1 MFVPECQDALSYIF
15 SSASFDYSFNT
26 MVYTGKPSRGC
37 GMCKSRRIKVC
48 IGASRLLLLSL
59 TWWYRSRYLDTSSC
73 EPNLGSPANH
83 AQCDEKRPTCGNC
96 KKSTRVC
103 PGYPDD
109 FDLVFRDE
117 NKAMAKKARKSS
129 GTTPSNSSTGGS
141 SSQTSPHLYVYTE
154 PHMPPRFKPSARQL
168 VLWLA
173 VAPLCL
179 DRGGDRIG

>member
-1 MFVPECQDALSYIF
+1 VRGCQDQLVHDLSCVPSCSYTI
-15 SSASFDYSFNT
+15 

-48 IGASRLLLLSL
+48 IAFSQQLLFPFNPSSLLSFWNQSNGEL
-59 TWWYRSRYLDTSSC
+59 YFRPST
-73 EPNLGSPANH
+73 NN

-96 KKSTRVC
+96 KKSARVC

-129 GTTPSNSSTGGS
+129 GTTRSGSSTGS
-141 SSQTSPHLYVYTE
+141 SSSHTSPYVYVLDQITSFASHQ
-154 PHMPPRFKPSARQL
+154 PVQSCTWIPSCFISVDY
-168 VLWLA
+168 VL
-173 VAPLCL
+173 LCMICL
-179 DRGGDRIG
+179 K